1 LLSSIFP
8 GDNPVVASINPDQMN
23 GPGRGPFRP
32 ATMVV
37 VTLGNPREKF
47 WGAILE
53 LAPEGLSLSG
63 IELASFEDLVLMVK
77 DAEPFSP
84 SLVFFPMHRIE
95 RIELDLPDG
104 NITSLSQR
112 FQSKTGQDPLTL
124 LLRQTAANLP
134 HREESA

>member
-1 LLSSIFP
+1 
-8 GDNPVVASINPDQMN
+8 MN
-23 GPGRGPFRP
+23 EPGRGPFRP

-47 WGAILE
+47 WGAILD

-124 LLRQTAANLP
+124 LLRQTSAHLP
-134 HREESA
+134 RREEPA